1 MLERTRTSF
10 SSRSATATTFSAELS
25 RWRVGRARRAL
36 GSRIDGLAK
45 WLLRFR
51 VISVPARVIANSS
64 YAWSFISRTDRIRAN
79 RLRERIKQGELPEH
93 VSIIMDGNRRFAWGK
108 DLDKGVGHAYG
119 KEKLKEVMDWILDL
133 KIPYFTVYAL
143 STENLK
149 ERSEAELEGLFDLYV
164 AGLNEIAD
172 DSRIHENGVKVQ
184 AVGRLSLLP
193 DRVREALKNAES
205 RTEDYSEF
213 LFTICMAY
221 GGREEIVDAVRDVAM
236 AHAEGEISVE
246 MIDQQQISSRLYT
259 SNLPD
264 PDLVI
269 RTSGEERVS
278 NFLLWQIAYS
288 ELHFT
293 DVHWPSFSKT
303 DLYEALD
310 SYQMR
315 RRRYGE

>member
-1 MLERTRTSF
+1 M
-10 SSRSATATTFSAELS
+10 ATTFSAELS
-25 RWRVGRARRAL
+25 RSTVGRVRKAFGRRV
-36 GSRIDGLAK
+36 DWLAK

-51 VISVPARVIANSS
+51 VISVPASMFANSS
-64 YAWSFISRTDRIRAN
+64 YAWSFISRTDRIRAR
-79 RLRERIKQGELPEH
+79 RLRDRVKRGELPQH
-93 VSIIMDGNRRFAWGK
+93 ISIIMDGNRRFAWGK
-108 DLDKGVGHAYG
+108 NLERGVGHAQG

-133 KIPYFTVYAL
+133 GIPYFTVYAL

-149 ERSEAELEGLFDLYV
+149 ERSEAELEGLYDLYV
-164 AGLNEIAD
+164 DGLNEIAE

-184 AVGRLSLLP
+184 AVGRLNMLP
-193 DRVREALKNAES
+193 NRVREALKNAES
-205 RTEDYSEF
+205 RTADYSDF
-213 LFTICMAY
+213 LFTICLAY
-221 GGREEIVDAVRDVAM
+221 GGREEIVDAVRDVAV
-236 AHAEGEISVE
+236 AHADGELPVE

-259 SNLPD
+259 ADLPD

-293 DVHWPSFSKT
+293 DVHWPSFSKV
-303 DLYEALD
+303 DLYEALE

>member
-1 MLERTRTSF
+1 M
-10 SSRSATATTFSAELS
+10 ATTFSAELS
-25 RWRVGRARRAL
+25 RSVVGRVRKAFGRRVD
-36 GSRIDGLAK
+36 RVAK

-51 VISVPARVIANSS
+51 VISVPASMFANSS
-64 YAWSFISRTDRIRAN
+64 YAWSFISRTDRIRAR
-79 RLRERIKQGELPEH
+79 RLRDRVKRGELPQH
-93 VSIIMDGNRRFAWGK
+93 ISIIMDGNRRFAWGK
-108 DLDKGVGHAYG
+108 NLERGVGHAQG

-133 KIPYFTVYAL
+133 GIPYFTVYAL

-149 ERSEAELEGLFDLYV
+149 ERSEAELEGLYDLYV
-164 AGLNEIAD
+164 AGLNEIAE

-184 AVGRLSLLP
+184 AVGRLNMLP
-193 DRVREALKNAES
+193 NRVREALRNAES
-205 RTEDYSEF
+205 RTADYSDF
-213 LFTICMAY
+213 LFTICLAY
-221 GGREEIVDAVRDVAM
+221 GGREEIVDAVRDVAV
-236 AHAEGEISVE
+236 APAGGELPVE

-259 SNLPD
+259 ADLPD

-293 DVHWPSFSKT
+293 DVHWPSFSKV
-303 DLYEALD
+303 DLYEALE

>member
-1 MLERTRTSF
+1 MSERTRTSF
-10 SSRSATATTFSAELS
+10 LSKSATATTFCAELF

-36 GSRIDGLAK
+36 GSRIDGLAQ
-45 WLLRFR
+45 WLRRFR

-193 DRVREALKNAES
+193 DRVRAALKNAES

-293 DVHWPSFSKT
+293 DVHWPSFSKA
-303 DLYEALD
+303 DLYEALE

>member
-1 MLERTRTSF
+1 M
-10 SSRSATATTFSAELS
+10 
-25 RWRVGRARRAL
+25 GRARKAL
-36 GSRIDGLAK
+36 GGRIDGLAK

-51 VISVPARVIANSS
+51 VISVPSRLIANSS

-79 RLRERIKQGELPEH
+79 RLRDRIKHEELPEH

-108 DLDKGVGHAYG
+108 NLGREIGHTHG

-133 KIPYFTVYAL
+133 GIPYFTVYAL

-149 ERSEAELEGLFDLYV
+149 ERSEDELEGLFDLYV

-172 DSRIHENGVKVQ
+172 DPKIHENGVKVQ

-205 RTEDYSEF
+205 RTEDYSDF
-213 LFTICMAY
+213 LFTICLAY
-221 GGREEIVDAVRDVAM
+221 GGREEIVDAVRDVAV
-236 AHAEGEISVE
+236 AHSEGDLSIE
-246 MIDQQQISSRLYT
+246 MIDQHQISSRLYT
-259 SNLPD
+259 SGLPD

-278 NFLLWQIAYS
+278 NFLL
-288 ELHFT
+288 
-293 DVHWPSFSKT
+293 
-303 DLYEALD
+303 
-310 SYQMR
+310 
-315 RRRYGE
+315 